1 MKATD
6 SPSRVVR
13 FGVFEADLR
22 SGDLRKHGIRIK
34 IREQPSQIL
43 AMLLERPGEVITRE
57 EIRSRLWP
65 GNTFVDF
72 DHSLNTA
79 VMRLR
84 DAIGDSAESPR
95 FIETLPKRGYRFIAP
110 VEVSPASVSEN
121 RMPTSGVPAGAAP
134 GFNEMK
140 GRVTPAEAFSAN
152 GAPSPAKNR
161 AWKLS
166 LSGAAA
172 LCTVML
178 GAIALYYLRS
188 YVPSSAE
195 AHPVKSVVVLPLENL
210 SGDKDQEYF
219 ADGMTDALI
228 ADQAKIRSLRVISR
242 TAAMGYKGIHKPLS
256 EIAKDLKVDAVV
268 EGTVL
273 RSGNRVRITAELIRV
288 ATDQHLWVETYE
300 STLGDVLTLQNQ
312 VASAIVNEI
321 RISLTPE
328 EQKRLTDTHH
338 VNEEVYENYLKG
350 RYYYSTH
357 RSDQGLN
364 KAIEYFQRATERDP
378 KYALAYAG
386 LANCYGIMG
395 STVVGTMSAT
405 EAAPKA
411 RAAALKA
418 IDLDPGLA
426 EAHAGMATV
435 QFNYDWDWL
444 GAARGF
450 QRAIALN
457 PSYATAYQRYSLYLM
472 AIGHSRESIAMMN
485 RARELE
491 PMSPSMNFSL
501 GWRLYLAREYA
512 QAVEQLRNTIEMDP
526 SFGVAHLA
534 LGQAYEQQ
542 HAYSQAI
549 AELEK
554 AVELSNDSTLM
565 LAGLGQAYGTA
576 GQRAK
581 AEAILAQL
589 ERRSKEQYV
598 SPFYIA
604 TVHIGLGEK
613 DKAIRFLEKA
623 YEDRSN
629 GLVFI
634 KVDPQLDS
642 LRSDGRFQQLQR
654 KLGLPD

>member
-1 MKATD
+1 
-6 SPSRVVR
+6 VR

-43 AMLLERPGEVITRE
+43 AILLERPGDVITRE
-57 EIRSRLWP
+57 EIRCRLWP
-65 GNTFVDF
+65 GGVFVDF

-79 VMRLR
+79 IMRLR
-84 DAIGDSAESPR
+84 EAIGDSAESPR

-110 VEVSPASVSEN
+110 VEFCPMSVSEN
-121 RMPTSGVPAGAAP
+121 RAASSGVSAGSAPANL
-134 GFNEMK
+134 NEMHK
-140 GRVTPAEAFSAN
+140 TETGIRVSAGN
-152 GAPSPAKNR
+152 GAPSSAKNR
-161 AWKLS
+161 AWRLS
-166 LSGAAA
+166 LGGAAA
-172 LCTVML
+172 LSAAML
-178 GAIALYYLRS
+178 GAVALYYLRG
-188 YVPSSAE
+188 YATSSAE
-195 AHPVKSVVVLPLENL
+195 AHRVKSVVVLPLENL

-228 ADQAKIRSLRVISR
+228 ADLAKIRSLRVISR
-242 TAAMGYKGIHKPLS
+242 TSAMGYKGVHKPLS

-288 ATDQHLWVETYE
+288 ATDKHLWAETYE

-321 RISLTPE
+321 RISITPE
-328 EQKRLTDTHH
+328 EQKRLASTHH
-338 VNEEVYENYLKG
+338 VSEEVYESYLKG
-350 RYYYSTH
+350 RYYYSTN
-357 RSDQGLN
+357 RSVEGLN

-418 IDLDPGLA
+418 IDLDPSLA

-435 QFNYDWDWL
+435 QFNYDWDWP

-472 AIGHSRESIAMMN
+472 AVGHPRESIAMMN
-485 RARELE
+485 RARELD

-501 GWRLYLAREYA
+501 GWRLYLAREYG
-512 QAVEQLRNTIEMDP
+512 QAIEQLRNTIEMDP
-526 SFGVAHLA
+526 SFGVAHLI

-542 HAYSQAI
+542 HAYPQAI

-554 AVELSNDSTLM
+554 AVALSNDSPLM
-565 LAGLGQAYGTA
+565 VAGLGRAYGIA

-589 ERRSKEQYV
+589 ERRSKEQYI

-613 DKAIRFLEKA
+613 DKAIRWLEKA

-634 KVDPQLDS
+634 KADPQLDS
-642 LRSDGRFQQLQR
+642 LRSDARFQQLQR
-654 KLGLPD
+654 RLGLPD